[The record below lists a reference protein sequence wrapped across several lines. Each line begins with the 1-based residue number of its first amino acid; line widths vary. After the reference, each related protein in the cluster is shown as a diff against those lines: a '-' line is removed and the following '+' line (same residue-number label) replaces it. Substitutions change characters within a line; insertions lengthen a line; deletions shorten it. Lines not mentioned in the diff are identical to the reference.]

1 MNKTTLRLLLFTGL
15 AAIFCASCSKDKDLP
30 DIPDSYQHNGKPFS
44 VEAKPDEGCDS
55 LLYFK
60 IRVVGDDTLTE
71 KLKYPSELSCFDTL
85 SCKIGDSIIL
95 EAFPKSGY
103 TFINWVRNGKEISTQ
118 TVYSFKVNENDTIT
132 LKKPD
137 NTPFIGIKHHYEARF
152 GLDYA
157 LQVIPPI
164 DSIIPVELIKAMG
177 DYLYFGDTPPKID
190 FCFSLPD
197 SIMLHTL
204 IKANPD
210 GHYNFDNEETWPKPC
225 PSDTNSFLF
234 ERQHRCVAESHYYEC
249 RFYDGSIYYHAT
261 VEGSVFIMGHD
272 DYFTAYFH
280 QIWKPSS
287 TFENYSLSGL
297 NSRRESVIM
306 SGKIGTEGIEE
317 FQWGRL
323 IESYDPA
330 DFPKI
335 DYYPTG
341 GEGHDGG
348 GQPGINDIMI
358 YSSDRILL
366 YNPTFKKHFND

>member
-1 MNKTTLRLLLFTGL
+1 MNKTLRLLFLSGL
-15 AAIFCASCSKDKDLP
+15 AAISCASCSKVEQLFPESFERNK
-30 DIPDSYQHNGKPFS
+30 NPFS
-44 VEAKPDEGCDS
+44 VEAVPQEG
-55 LLYFK
+55 
-60 IRVVGDDTLTE
+60 RDTLIFFRIKGNDSIKTQFYPTDTT
-71 KLKYPSELSCFDTL
+71 LKF
-85 SCKIGDSIIL
+85 KVGDSIIL
-95 EAFPKSGY
+95 EARAKNGY
-103 TFINWVRNGKEISTQ
+103 TFINWVRDGNGVSNNPIYGFKLDSLDIDKSTHF
-118 TVYSFKVNENDTIT
+118 V
-132 LKKPD
+132 
-137 NTPFIGIKHHYEARF
+137 KHHYEARF

-164 DSIIPVELIKAMG
+164 DSIIPAELIAAMG

-204 IKANPD
+204 IKANPN
-210 GHYNFDNEETWPKPC
+210 GHYNFDNEETWPKLCPC
-225 PSDTNSFLF
+225 DTNSFLF

-261 VEGSVFIMGHD
+261 VDGSVFIMGHD

-287 TFENYSLSGL
+287 KFENYSLSGL

-323 IESYDPA
+323 IESYDPV

-341 GEGHDGG
+341 GDGHDGG

-366 YNPTFKKHFND
+366 YNPSFKKHFND